1 MTFQTLQSLLSVAWV
16 VQWNLELY
24 SVEALNW
31 VFVTLKVNRV
41 PKTIRRVAGGTEV
54 ITVYL

>member
-1 MTFQTLQSLLSVAWV
+1 MAWV